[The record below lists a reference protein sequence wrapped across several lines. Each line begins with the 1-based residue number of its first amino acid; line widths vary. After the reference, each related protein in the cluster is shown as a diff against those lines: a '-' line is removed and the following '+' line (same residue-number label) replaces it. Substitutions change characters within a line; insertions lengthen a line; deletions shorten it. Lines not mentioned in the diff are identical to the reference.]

1 MCFVRLGGRPSVK
14 INEWEG
20 ADPGAPTLID
30 SRGVT
35 RGAYRGFGEL
45 YSWEV
50 PASELKTGQNT
61 LVIGVIGKGDAD
73 FLSANYII
81 DAVELQGKG
90 GPKNDTS
97 SYTSRYRRRFQ

>member
-1 MCFVRLGGRPSVK
+1 CFVRLGGRPSVK

-97 SYTSRYRRRFQ
+97 SYTYF